1 MSEPNEALPQAA
13 SAPTPQP
20 VAIDEPEPAAG
31 AGGVSMPENAYRE
44 LAPGEAYVPIVP
56 DAAVVPEVTRRS
68 LLFGL
73 LNAVFW
79 SAAVSYLTLK
89 LGQGLEAAIPI
100 SILAIG
106 FSALFKRKSTL
117 PENVNILALGAT
129 SGIIVGGSLFVM
141 PAIHILGLEGRSSFF
156 QIFFVPLLGAAL
168 GVLFL
173 IPLRRYFVRDMHGKL
188 PFPEGT
194 AIAEVLVAGQRGGN
208 QARVLLQAMG
218 VGFAFDTLATLFC
231 AWRENFSTAAFGF
244 LSSVSDRFKVVFS
257 LNTTAAIAGLGYLI
271 GLRYAAFIMAGSMLS
286 YFVIVP
292 LFAFVGSH
300 APDLVIGVGVA
311 PLGQMDHEALFDEY
325 ARYIGIGA
333 IFMAGL
339 MSVVKMLPVMGQAI
353 SQGVRGLR
361 RRGAPSS
368 GTIETTTPRTEQDI
382 AMPVVL
388 GLIALLAIA
397 IWLYFRFAV
406 LADQPSPTL
415 VTTCA
420 VLIAV
425 GVALLFSAV
434 SSWAVA
440 MISVTP
446 ISGMTLMTLI
456 VSAVLLRGL
465 GLTGREGMLG
475 VLLIGGVVCACLS
488 TAGTLVTEFKVGYWV
503 GATPKK
509 IQWSNFIG
517 IAVSALVVTA
527 VMLLLARVYGFT
539 PGPEHQNPLPAP
551 QANAMAAILKFIL
564 ETSDS
569 TKWFL
574 IALGVAIAAI
584 VETLGVSSLAVA
596 LGMYIPMEYNSPL
609 LVGALV
615 AHLLKK
621 GARTNGVKD
630 DHLANAR
637 ANRGVLIASGLIAGG
652 ALAGVVSAI
661 IQFVEQDLV
670 GRQLIPR
677 IDFTEGGWANLLGLA
692 MFLGIC
698 GYIYFSARKA
708 RKEDAGPNLG

>member
-1 MSEPNEALPQAA
+1 MPHPADSKTIADPPPPPRKAAAA
-13 SAPTPQP
+13 SHL
-20 VAIDEPEPAAG
+20 AIPP
-31 AGGVSMPENAYRE
+31 SMPENAYRA
-44 LAPGEAYVPIVP
+44 LGQGEAYAPLIP
-56 DAAVVPEVTRRS
+56 AAAAVPEVTRRS
-68 LLFGL
+68 VLFGL

-79 SAAVSYLTLK
+79 SAAISYLTLK

-100 SILAIG
+100 AILAIG
-106 FSALFKRKSTL
+106 FSACFKRKSTL
-117 PENVNILALGAT
+117 LENVNILALGAT

-194 AIAEVLVAGQRGGN
+194 AIAEVLVAGQRGGS
-208 QARVLLQAMG
+208 QAKVLLQAMG
-218 VGFAFDTLATLFC
+218 VGFAFDALATLFA
-231 AWRENFSTAAFGF
+231 AWRENFTTAAFAF
-244 LSSVSDRFKVVFS
+244 LSSATDKFKVVFS

-300 APDLVIGVGVA
+300 APELTIGVGVA

-339 MSVVKMLPVMGQAI
+339 MSVIKMLPVMGQAI
-353 SQGVRGLR
+353 AQGVRGLR
-361 RRGAPSS
+361 RRGAN
-368 GTIETTTPRTEQDI
+368 GEEVLPRTEQDI
-382 AMPVVL
+382 SMPLVL
-388 GLIALLAIA
+388 GLIALLVAA

-406 LADQPSPTL
+406 LAAQASPAL

-509 IQWSNFIG
+509 IQWSNFAG
-517 IAVSALVVTA
+517 IAVSAIVVTA

-539 PGPEHQNPLPAP
+539 PGPEHPNPLPAP
-551 QANAMAAILKFIL
+551 QANAMAAILRFIL
-564 ETSDS
+564 ETSDA

-584 VETLGVSSLAVA
+584 VELTGVSALAVA

-615 AHLLKK
+615 AHFLKRGAKDELL
-621 GARTNGVKD
+621 AS
-630 DHLANAR
+630 AR
-637 ANRGVLIASGLIAGG
+637 ANRGILVASGLIAGG
-652 ALAGVVSAI
+652 ALAGVVAALV
-661 IQFVEQDLV
+661 QFVERDLV
-670 GRQLIPR
+670 GQKIVPR
-677 IDFTEGGWANLLGLA
+677 IDFTEGSWANLLGLA
-692 MFLGIC
+692 MFFGIC
-698 GYIYFSARKA
+698 GYIYFSAKKA
-708 RKEDAGPNLG
+708 KKEDAGPNLG

>member
-1 MSEPNEALPQAA
+1 MSHPADSKTIAAPPPPPRKAAAA
-13 SAPTPQP
+13 SHL
-20 VAIDEPEPAAG
+20 AIPL
-31 AGGVSMPENAYRE
+31 SMPENAYRALGQGE
-44 LAPGEAYVPIVP
+44 VYAPLVPATVAI
-56 DAAVVPEVTRRS
+56 PEVTRRS
-68 LLFGL
+68 VIFGL

-79 SAAVSYLTLK
+79 SAAISYLTLK

-100 SILAIG
+100 AILAIG
-106 FSALFKRKSTL
+106 FSAFFKRKSTL
-117 PENVNILALGAT
+117 LENVNILALGAT

-194 AIAEVLVAGQRGGN
+194 AIAEVLVAGQKGGS
-208 QARVLLQAMG
+208 QAKVLLQAMG
-218 VGFAFDTLATLFC
+218 VGFAFDALATLFG
-231 AWRENFSTAAFGF
+231 AWRENFTTAAFGF
-244 LSSVSDRFKVVFS
+244 LSSATDKFKVVFS

-271 GLRYAAFIMAGSMLS
+271 GLRYAALIMAGSMLS

-300 APDLVIGVGVA
+300 APELTIGVGVA

-339 MSVVKMLPVMGQAI
+339 MSVIKMLPVMGQAI
-353 SQGVRGLR
+353 AQGVRGLR
-361 RRGAPSS
+361 RRGA
-368 GTIETTTPRTEQDI
+368 TAEEVLPRTEQD
-382 AMPVVL
+382 MPMPLVL
-388 GLIALLAIA
+388 GLIALLVAA

-406 LADQPSPTL
+406 LAEQTSPAL

-503 GATPKK
+503 GRRRRRSSGAT
-509 IQWSNFIG
+509 S
-517 IAVSALVVTA
+517 SASPS
-527 VMLLLARVYGFT
+527 RR
-539 PGPEHQNPLPAP
+539 
-551 QANAMAAILKFIL
+551 
-564 ETSDS
+564 
-569 TKWFL
+569 
-574 IALGVAIAAI
+574 
-584 VETLGVSSLAVA
+584 SS
-596 LGMYIPMEYNSPL
+596 S
-609 LVGALV
+609 
-615 AHLLKK
+615 
-621 GARTNGVKD
+621 
-630 DHLANAR
+630 
-637 ANRGVLIASGLIAGG
+637 
-652 ALAGVVSAI
+652 
-661 IQFVEQDLV
+661 
-670 GRQLIPR
+670 RQ
-677 IDFTEGGWANLLGLA
+677 
-692 MFLGIC
+692 
-698 GYIYFSARKA
+698 
-708 RKEDAGPNLG
+708 

>member
-1 MSEPNEALPQAA
+1 M
-13 SAPTPQP
+13 P
-20 VAIDEPEPAAG
+20 V
-31 AGGVSMPENAYRE
+31 NAYRE
-44 LAPGEAYVPIVP
+44 LSEGECYEPIVP
-56 DAAVVPEVTRRS
+56 ATAVVPEVTRRS
-68 LLFGL
+68 VLFGL
-73 LNAVFW
+73 ANAVFW
-79 SAAVSYLTLK
+79 SAAISYLTLK

-100 SILAIG
+100 AILAIG
-106 FSALFKRKSTL
+106 FSAFFKRKSTL

-141 PAIHILGLEGRSSFF
+141 PAIHILGLEGQSSFF

-194 AIAEVLVAGQRGGN
+194 AIAEVLVAGQKGGS
-208 QARVLLQAMG
+208 QAKVLLQAMG
-218 VGFAFDTLATLFC
+218 VGFAFDALATLFC
-231 AWRENFSTAAFGF
+231 AWRENFTSAAFGF
-244 LSSVSDRFKVVFS
+244 LTSMTDKFKVVFS

-300 APDLVIGVGVA
+300 APDLTIGVGVA
-311 PLGQMDHEALFDEY
+311 PLGQMDHEALFNEY

-339 MSVVKMLPVMGQAI
+339 LSVIKMLPVMGQAI

-361 RRGAPSS
+361 RRGSS
-368 GTIETTTPRTEQDI
+368 SNGAMPRTEQDI
-382 AMPVVL
+382 PMPIVL
-388 GLIALLAIA
+388 SLIALLALA

-406 LADQPSPTL
+406 LADQASPAL

-503 GATPKK
+503 GATPRK

-517 IAVSALVVTA
+517 IAVSAVVVTA

-539 PGPEHQNPLPAP
+539 PSAEHQNPLPAP
-551 QANAMAAILKFIL
+551 QANAMAAILTFIL
-564 ETSDS
+564 ETSDA

-574 IALGVAIAAI
+574 IALGIAIAAI
-584 VETLGVSSLAVA
+584 VEMLGVSSLAVA

-615 AHLLKK
+615 AHLLKR
-621 GARTNGVKD
+621 GALTNGVKD
-630 DHLANAR
+630 EQLANAR
-637 ANRGVLIASGLIAGG
+637 VNRGILVASGLIAGG

-661 IQFVEQDLV
+661 IQFVERDLV
-670 GRQLIPR
+670 GRPLIPR
-677 IDFTEGGWANLLGLA
+677 IDFTEGGWANLLGLV

-698 GYIYFSARKA
+698 VYLYVSAKKA
-708 RKEDAGPNLG
+708 KKEDAGPSLG